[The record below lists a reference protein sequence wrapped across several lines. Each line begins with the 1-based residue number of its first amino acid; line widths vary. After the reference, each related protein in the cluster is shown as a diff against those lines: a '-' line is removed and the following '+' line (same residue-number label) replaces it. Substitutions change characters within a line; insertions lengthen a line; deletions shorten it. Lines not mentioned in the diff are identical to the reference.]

1 MLIEL
6 FDFSDPRA
14 ADAWRA
20 IDDRVMGGVSRSRLR
35 HDRAGHAVFEGE
47 VSLAQ
52 NGGFASVRSVP
63 GERGQ
68 AGATACLIEARGE
81 PKLFKLSLLTDNG
94 FDSINYQASF
104 APDTSH
110 WQTISLPISSFR
122 ASFRGRDVPG
132 SPALD
137 PTRIRQVGLMIAA
150 RQAGPF
156 ALDIRRIGLA

>member
-1 MLIEL
+1 MTIEL

-35 HDRAGHAVFEGE
+35 HDPAGHAVFEGE

-52 NGGFASVRSVP
+52 NGGFASVRSSP

-68 AGATACLIEARGE
+68 AGATACLIEARGDT
-81 PKLFKLSLLTDNG
+81 KQFKLSLLTDDG

-104 APDTSH
+104 APD
-110 WQTISLPISSFR
+110 
-122 ASFRGRDVPG
+122 
-132 SPALD
+132 
-137 PTRIRQVGLMIAA
+137 IRQLADDQPAA
-150 RQAGPF
+150 RHSAP
-156 ALDIRRIGLA
+156 ASADATCRVHPRSTPHASARSA